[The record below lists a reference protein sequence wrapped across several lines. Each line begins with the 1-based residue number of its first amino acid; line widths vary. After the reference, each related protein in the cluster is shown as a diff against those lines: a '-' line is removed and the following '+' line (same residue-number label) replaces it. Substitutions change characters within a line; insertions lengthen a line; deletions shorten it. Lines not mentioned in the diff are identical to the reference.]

1 MKVHFALLFAF
12 LLVSGVAHAESAAS
26 PDAGLMPL
34 SDAEMDSLHGG
45 FSTPA
50 GLEIAVGLDLVASIS
65 PQTPNS
71 APNVPPGLVAS
82 ASLARVNGDPA
93 LISLVQYSSMGIDT
107 VLRNSLNNVTVEQ
120 VTQLNVDVANYSRIQ
135 AQWQALGPLISGRVS
150 GLPH

>member
-1 MKVHFALLFAF
+1 MTVRFIPLSVF
-12 LLVSGVAHAESAAS
+12 LLVSGVAHAETAFS
-26 PDAGLMPL
+26 PDAGLTPL
-34 SDAEMDSLHGG
+34 SEAEMDRMHGG

-65 PQTPNS
+65 PQMPNS

-82 ASLARVNGDPA
+82 ASLAQVNGSPA

-107 VLRNSLNNVTVEQ
+107 VLQNSLNNVTVGQ

-135 AQWQALGPLISGRVS
+135 AQWQALSPLISDRVS